1 MCLDP
6 KVVTLSLR
14 RPLGDLP
21 PLGRSSPS
29 NYKPRSTFPEIV
41 AQKRGGRR
49 KDSGK
54 MGILEQLQKG
64 VVLGDGGYLLE
75 LEKRGYVQPGP
86 FTPEVV
92 LEHPAAVKELH
103 QEFLDAGA
111 EVLQSLAFYASKEKL
126 ATVGYANKV
135 RDINR
140 AAVRLARE
148 VAGDRALVAANLSL
162 TWMYDPKD
170 KGSAEKV
177 RRLFDE
183 QLEAQL
189 QEEPDF
195 VIAETFSW
203 LGEALLAMERIE
215 KTGMP
220 SMVTMSFDK
229 DPKSYDGHSPAECA
243 RALRDA
249 GADIVGVNCLRNPL
263 LLLPLAREMRQA
275 VTGFVACQPT
285 AYSTPPDVPDFTA
298 TKEFPYETETL
309 VLSRKVMGAFAAEA
323 RAAGVNYIGSCCGSM
338 PIHVREMARALGKA
352 PVDRTWRVDYA
363 KPMSAYEFYKHGT

>member
-1 MCLDP
+1 MA
-6 KVVTLSLR
+6 KAKGER
-14 RPLGDLP
+14 RP
-21 PLGRSSPS
+21 
-29 NYKPRSTFPEIV
+29 
-41 AQKRGGRR
+41 RR
-49 KDSGK
+49 ADRP
-54 MGILEQLQKG
+54 GILDLLKKG

-92 LEHPAAVKELH
+92 LEHPAAVRELH

-111 EVLQSLAFYASKEKL
+111 EVLQALAFYASKEKL

-135 RDINR
+135 KDINR

-170 KGSAEKV
+170 KGSPDKV

-189 QEEPDF
+189 REGPDF

-203 LGEALLAMERIE
+203 LGEALLAAERMGR
-215 KTGMP
+215 TGLP
-220 SMVTMSFDK
+220 TMVTMSFDK
-229 DPKSYDGHSPAECA
+229 NPLSYDGHTPAECA

-249 GADIVGVNCLRNPL
+249 GADIIGVNCLRNPMMM
-263 LLLPLAREMRQA
+263 LPLAKEMRVA
-275 VTGFVACQPT
+275 VSGSVASQPT
-285 AYSTPPDVPDFTA
+285 AYRTPPDTPDFTA

-309 VLSRKVMGAFAAEA
+309 VLSRTVMGAYAAEA
-323 RAAGVNYIGSCCGSM
+323 KALGINYIGSCCGSM
-338 PIHVREMARALGKA
+338 PVHVREMARALGKA
-352 PVDRTWRVDYA
+352 PPDRAWRVDYG
-363 KPMSAYEFYKHGT
+363 KPMSAYEFYGHGT

>member
-1 MCLDP
+1 M
-6 KVVTLSLR
+6 
-14 RPLGDLP
+14 
-21 PLGRSSPS
+21 
-29 NYKPRSTFPEIV
+29 
-41 AQKRGGRR
+41 AQRQGGRR
-49 KDSGK
+49 KTSAK
-54 MGILEQLQKG
+54 MGILEQLEKG

-92 LEHPAAVKELH
+92 LEHPSAVKELH

-148 VAGDRALVAANLSL
+148 VAGDRVLVAANLSL

-170 KGSAEKV
+170 KGSADKV

-189 QEEPDF
+189 QETPDF

-249 GADIVGVNCLRNPL
+249 GADIIGVNCLRNPL

-275 VTGFVACQPT
+275 VSGFVACQPT

-298 TKEFPYETETL
+298 TKEFPFETETL

-323 RAAGVNYIGSCCGSM
+323 RAAGINYIGSCCGSM
-338 PIHVREMARALGKA
+338 PVHVREMARALGKA

-363 KPMSAYEFYKHGT
+363 KPMSAYEFYKHRT

>member
-1 MCLDP
+1 M
-6 KVVTLSLR
+6 
-14 RPLGDLP
+14 
-21 PLGRSSPS
+21 
-29 NYKPRSTFPEIV
+29 PRKESHR
-41 AQKRGGRR
+41 AASRGP
-49 KDSGK
+49 
-54 MGILEQLQKG
+54 GILERLAKG

-75 LEKRGYVQPGP
+75 LEKRGYVQAGP

-92 LEHPAAVKELH
+92 LEHPGAVKELH

-126 ATVGYANKV
+126 ATVGYANKA

-148 VAGDRALVAANLSL
+148 VAGDRVLVAANLSL
-162 TWMYDPKD
+162 TWMYDSKD
-170 KGSAEKV
+170 KGSADKV

-189 QEEPDF
+189 QEAPDF

-203 LGEALLAMERIE
+203 LGEALLAVERIE

-249 GADIVGVNCLRNPL
+249 GADIIGGNCLRNPL
-263 LLLPLAREMRQA
+263 LLLPLAREFSQSL
-275 VTGFVACQPT
+275 TGIDACQPT

-298 TKEFPYETETL
+298 TKEFPFVTETL

-323 RAAGVNYIGSCCGSM
+323 RAAGISYIGSCCGSM
-338 PIHVREMARALGKA
+338 PVHVREMARALGKA
-352 PVDRTWRVDYA
+352 PADRPWRGGYA
-363 KPMSAYEFYKHGT
+363 EPMSADEFYKHGA